1 MRNSIDFFVAT
12 DGSVLLPVTRFV
24 TSLRTPAASN
34 LTEANPASPS
44 LRGFT
49 LIELLVV
56 IVIIAALASLL
67 FPAVAAMRKRADQTT
82 CISNLRQVVIA
93 SHLAAAENDGR
104 FPNMHGYAWEP
115 GAIWIAD
122 ALAPY
127 AGGIAGKDPAK
138 VMRCPATEK
147 NTAEAWLKDPQYAH
161 YRFNIFY
168 GQDKRPLNAPNALLF
183 FDTTY
188 PDWIAAQ
195 FSHSPGG
202 GAFLNAAYAD
212 GHVVSLTYSQYKKL
226 NPGTDESQN
235 DFFTL
240 GWIK

>member
-1 MRNSIDFFVAT
+1 MTLLRNA
-12 DGSVLLPVTRFV
+12 
-24 TSLRTPAASN
+24 AASN
-34 LTEANPASPS
+34 LTGASPTSPS
-44 LRGFT
+44 LPGFT

-56 IVIIAALASLL
+56 ITIIAALAGLA
-67 FPAVAAMRKRADQTT
+67 FPAIGAMRKKADQTA
-82 CISNLRQVVIA
+82 CISNLRQVLIA

-127 AGGIAGKDPAK
+127 AGGTAGKDPAK
-138 VMRCPATEK
+138 VLRCPATEK
-147 NTAEAWLKDPQYAH
+147 NTAQAWLKDPQYAH
-161 YRFNIFY
+161 YRFNVFY
-168 GQDKRPLNAPNALLF
+168 GQDKRPLDPANALLF

-188 PDWIAAQ
+188 PDWSTAQ

-202 GAFLNAAYAD
+202 AAFLNAAYAD
-212 GHVVSLTYSQYKKL
+212 GHVISLPYSQYKKL
-226 NPGTDESQN
+226 NPGTDEPQN
-235 DFFTL
+235 DFFAL